1 MKGRSIHRWRNGMC
15 QGDYA
20 NNVRLI
26 LPTMIVILFVYI
38 ATLLFIL
45 CLMRVIT
52 SIRWRLLLDIKEC
65 IGIIFLTNI
74 LSAIHVTT

>member
-1 MKGRSIHRWRNGMC
+1 MC